1 MVWMMISKVQEKV
14 FLLFDRSFYE
24 LDCFLGV
31 EVVEGCEVDRLG
43 NDVIISIQGTGHGV
57 WATLVV
63 TGQGAREAGSAWTH
77 VMGVG
82 NS

>member
-1 MVWMMISKVQEKV
+1 MMVSKVQEKV
-14 FLLFDRSFYE
+14 VLLYDRSFYE

-43 NDVIISIQGTGHGV
+43 NDVIISIQRTGHGV

-63 TGQGAREAGSAWTH
+63 TGQGAREADSAWTH
-77 VMGVG
+77 VVGVG